1 MVCLPT
7 LQWFSELIAIVIIII
22 DEQNCA
28 TVVNVQRQGSNTLNT
43 NTQVI
48 SNSGFSCH
56 GRITGFAVSLEYI
69 DGLNSRPSIQVWR
82 PSGSTYT
89 RISQYQ
95 LNQRD
100 ITELASYALASVSFV
115 GDERIEFQSGDVIGY
130 YLPNNPR
137 YTVWNI
143 ETVGFVSYSTSA
155 DNALASVSINDANVE
170 TNRQP
175 LIQMTIGKI
184 DELCCIFIWLAV
196 HI

>member
-1 MVCLPT
+1 M
-7 LQWFSELIAIVIIII
+7 I
-22 DEQNCA
+22 
-28 TVVNVQRQGSNTLNT
+28 NVQRQGSDTLNT

-48 SNSGFSCH
+48 SNSGFSCR

-69 DGLNSRPSIQVWR
+69 DGQNSRPSIQVWR

-89 RISQYQ
+89 RVSQYQ

-143 ETVGFVSYSTSA
+143 ETVGFVSYTTSA
-155 DNALASVSINDANVE
+155 DNALASVSIIETNVE

-175 LIQMTIGKI
+175 LIQMTIGKTNG
-184 DELCCIFIWLAV
+184 LCCILMLLAV
-196 HI
+196 YRYQM